1 MGAEKT
7 TKGHGGALRLSRNN
21 IFEIMEKNSN
31 IQKEAERIDS
41 LFDKNE
47 LAYSDSPFEEGLYTI
62 KNYVSKFCFHKW
74 KSRGHCIDFDDFL
87 ATVDYDDFYSKARTG
102 NVEAFLVFI
111 EIVFNCWKMA
121 EVDIKDNKYASYYPD
136 FFFLQGIMTDCLS
149 HYNHKAVY
157 DESAERVLVIEDNP
171 AITAVAEIVEPQ
183 LSLDVLKYNH
193 HTLRGKI
200 DRKKSYKH
208 KSFAQENEIRMIV
221 FSQVIDFH
229 SGDGVF
235 RVEHEC
241 LNNQIRKVLKVD
253 LEKMHNHEGVSLD
266 SLFAGVMLGP
276 KSPQQLNALKGF
288 LKENGFNQLAE
299 NIYLSECPLR

>member
-1 MGAEKT
+1 MDLVTAFRDNRAQEDSRCFGEQLYHYTSINSFFGIIKNKELWLGNAASMNDKAELRHFTQKLEKAVREDFPDKHHEINFLWSKIEEEIERNYPFVMSLSSCFDDAAQWERYANRAT
-7 TKGHGGALRLSRNN
+7 RVCLIIDTKAIVQMFYNHSGFLSKVFYEGDIRQHEHYKIIAEHFLNGGWR
-21 IFEIMEKNSN
+21 IF
-31 IQKEAERIDS
+31 
-41 LFDKNE
+41 KNE
-47 LAYSDSPFEEGLYTI
+47 DAWISNLAL
-62 KNYVSKFCFHKW
+62 
-74 KSRGHCIDFDDFL
+74 
-87 ATVDYDDFYSKARTG
+87 
-102 NVEAFLVFI
+102 
-111 EIVFNCWKMA
+111 
-121 EVDIKDNKYASYYPD
+121 
-136 FFFLQGIMTDCLS
+136 
-149 HYNHKAVY
+149 
-157 DESAERVLVIEDNP
+157 
-171 AITAVAEIVEPQ
+171 TAQ
-183 LSLDVLKYNH
+183 
-193 HTLRGKI
+193 
-200 DRKKSYKH
+200 SYKH